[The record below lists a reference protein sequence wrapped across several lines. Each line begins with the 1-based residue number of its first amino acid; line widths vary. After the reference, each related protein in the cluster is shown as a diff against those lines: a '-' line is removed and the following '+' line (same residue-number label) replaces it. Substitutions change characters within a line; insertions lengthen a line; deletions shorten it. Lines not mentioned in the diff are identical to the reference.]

1 VEIDQFAWSAV
12 LTLASLF
19 AVGAARS
26 LVTADRWWLAGLEML
41 ALGTLVA
48 VAAYAAAALIARAVA

>member
-1 VEIDQFAWSAV
+1 
-12 LTLASLF
+12 
-19 AVGAARS
+19 
-26 LVTADRWWLAGLEML
+26 VTADRWWLAGLEML